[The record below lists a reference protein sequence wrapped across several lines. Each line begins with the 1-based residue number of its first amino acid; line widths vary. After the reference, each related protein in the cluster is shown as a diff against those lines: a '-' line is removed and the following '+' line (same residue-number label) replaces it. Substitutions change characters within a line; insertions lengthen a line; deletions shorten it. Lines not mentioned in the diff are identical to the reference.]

1 MIVYRGIVTV
11 WLNGSSLRY
20 EQTDWISLGTLLSHH
35 RVIQSEYKDSQEV
48 LTMITI
54 NKAVINTPEVRATP
68 VKARQEAETV
78 GTSEQ
83 DTLEKGTEKSGF
95 FTDMKKLVSSGLE
108 SKEEAY
114 RSSDL
119 DITEKYKIELMG
131 AGAGALVFGTIGAG
145 FAYSQAMAEVNKLPV
160 ESVSLNWKEP
170 IMQSKTLGQIPADFY
185 EYDFGLGVP
194 SNLNYANTNVVRDA
208 PALDASGQPYLQP
221 RSHTFT
227 DHGKPVVRWSEQTI
241 RDPQLKGWSESTYE
255 DTEEV
260 LVGHHHESVKV
271 GYDSDNNPIYE
282 DRQVD
287 DYETRTKGWQHRFSP
302 DIKYNN
308 LGTWEKPEVT
318 FETGVNV
325 GMRTFGGFV
334 LGATTG
340 AIACALAARAAKK
353 AIENMQQKQA
363 EAAAK

>member
-1 MIVYRGIVTV
+1 
-11 WLNGSSLRY
+11 
-20 EQTDWISLGTLLSHH
+20 
-35 RVIQSEYKDSQEV
+35 
-48 LTMITI
+48 MIT
-54 NKAVINTPEVRATP
+54 NVMHKASMDTDKVRATP
-68 VKARQEAETV
+68 VKAREQEEAGLPV
-78 GTSEQ
+78 Q
-83 DTLEKGTEKSGF
+83 DTVEKGTEKSGF
-95 FTDMKKLVSSGLE
+95 FTDMKKLVSSGIE

-119 DITEKYKIELMG
+119 DITEKYKTELMG

-170 IMQSKTLGQIPADFY
+170 IMQSKTLGQIPADYYQPNSVWGMFNNNNGNV
-185 EYDFGLGVP
+185 D
-194 SNLNYANTNVVRDA
+194 VVRDA

-241 RDPQLKGWSESTYE
+241 RDPQLKGWSESSYE

-271 GYDSDNNPIYE
+271 GYDNDNNPIYE

-287 DYETRTKGWQHRFSP
+287 DYETRMKGWQHRFTP

-325 GMRTFGGFV
+325 GLRTLGGFA

-340 AIACALAARAAKK
+340 AVACALAARAAKK